1 MELNYLNNYSNFKS
15 IVELVIK
22 KSHLQKKKILKFHK
36 NINDSYFVEAEKFA
50 KDFKLYLKSENISF
64 EFAVNAYLK
73 LCSDMMV
80 SQLYFY
86 EHKKYPLSQQ
96 SDAFKE
102 VYSDID
108 KMKSYMIGVAISQF
122 LWPTHYA
129 MYGFFIKNIS
139 NFKGN
144 VNNYLEV
151 GCGHGLFLLEAI
163 KKFKKATNFEIVD
176 ISKTSI
182 EISKSIINFLV
193 KEKLKINYLLSDI
206 SKVNFQ
212 KKFEFITMGE
222 VLEHVDKPHEL
233 LKKVHGLIAENG
245 EIFLSTCVDC
255 PSIDHVFHFKSVK
268 EIDDMIVSSGF
279 KIIDKLVLP
288 VEDKPMDEIIK
299 RKITINY
306 CALLKKK

>member
-1 MELNYLNNYSNFKS
+1 MANTLRY
-15 IVELVIK
+15 V
-22 KSHLQKKKILKFHK
+22 
-36 NINDSYFVEAEKFA
+36 
-50 KDFKLYLKSENISF
+50 
-64 EFAVNAYLK
+64 
-73 LCSDMMV
+73 
-80 SQLYFY
+80 
-86 EHKKYPLSQQ
+86 
-96 SDAFKE
+96 
-102 VYSDID
+102 
-108 KMKSYMIGVAISQF
+108 
-122 LWPTHYA
+122 W
-129 MYGFFIKNIS
+129 FFIKNIS

-163 KKFKKATNFEIVD
+163 KKFKKTTNFEIVD

-206 SKVNFQ
+206 FKVNLK
-212 KKFEFITMGE
+212 KKFEFITLGE

-233 LKKVHGLIAENG
+233 LKKIHGLIAENG

-279 KIIDKLVLP
+279 
-288 VEDKPMDEIIK
+288 
-299 RKITINY
+299 
-306 CALLKKK
+306 

>member
-1 MELNYLNNYSNFKS
+1 MELNYLNNYANFKS

-36 NINDSYFVEAEKFA
+36 NIDDSYFVEAEKFA
-50 KDFKLYLKSENISF
+50 KTFKLYLKNENISF
-64 EFAVNAYLK
+64 EFAINAYLK

-86 EHKKYPLSQQ
+86 EHKKYPLNQQ

-102 VYSDID
+102 VYNNIN

-129 MYGFFIKNIS
+129 MYTFFIKNIN

-144 VNNYLEV
+144 VNNYLEI

-163 KKFKKATNFEIVD
+163 KKFKKNANFEIVD
-176 ISKTSI
+176 ISKTSL

-193 KEKLKINYLLSDI
+193 KEKFAAYILKQMILKCI
-206 SKVNFQ
+206 V
-212 KKFEFITMGE
+212 M
-222 VLEHVDKPHEL
+222 
-233 LKKVHGLIAENG
+233 LKKVLYQEKKFA
-245 EIFLSTCVDC
+245 F
-255 PSIDHVFHFKSVK
+255 
-268 EIDDMIVSSGF
+268 
-279 KIIDKLVLP
+279 
-288 VEDKPMDEIIK
+288 EIIQIL
-299 RKITINY
+299 RLITF
-306 CALLKKK
+306 